1 MHVKIMK
8 YFGFVLLSSLFFKLF
23 WSFVPMFIADC
34 IFYWM
39 LYVSPFDAANRLI
52 KRMLLASRRRNAQNN
67 TARAVEDSGWQF
79 DINWTTSTTR
89 ND

>member
-1 MHVKIMK
+1 
-8 YFGFVLLSSLFFKLF
+8 
-23 WSFVPMFIADC
+23 
-34 IFYWM
+34 M

-67 TARAVEDSGWQF
+67 NARAVEDSGWQF